1 MQAKAPAIAE
11 KSRPIKDWAEGD
23 RPREKLI
30 LKGPE
35 VLSDS
40 ELLCLLIGK
49 GTRRQNAMEMAR
61 DLLAQ
66 NGNSLQALA
75 RRGINDFLQL
85 RIKGFG
91 KAKACS
97 ISAAFELGRRRAAG
111 LSPEKP
117 VFKDSKAAAEYL
129 QPLLADFSHE
139 VFYVLYLDQANGL
152 IDCKRVSEGGLTA
165 TYVDPRVIFK
175 KALQEE
181 AVSIIVS
188 HNHPSGNLRP
198 SRADEVLTAR
208 LKDGANY
215 MDIKLLDHIIVSPNG
230 YFSFA
235 AEGLL

>member
-1 MQAKAPAIAE
+1 
-11 KSRPIKDWAEGD
+11 
-23 RPREKLI
+23 
-30 LKGPE
+30 
-35 VLSDS
+35 
-40 ELLCLLIGK
+40 
-49 GTRRQNAMEMAR
+49 MAR
-61 DLLAQ
+61 DLLDRH
-66 NGNSLQALA
+66 GNCLQTLA
-75 RRGINDFLQL
+75 RRDINDFLQL

-97 ISAAFELGRRRAAG
+97 IAAAFELGRRRAAG

-152 IDCKRVSEGGLTA
+152 IECKRASEGGLTA
-165 TYVDPRVIFK
+165 TYVDPRLIFK
-175 KALQEE
+175 RALQEE

-188 HNHPSGNLRP
+188 HNHPSGNLHP
-198 SRADEVLTAR
+198 SRADLALTAR

-215 MDIKLLDHIIVSPNG
+215 LDIKLVDHIIVSPKG